1 MTILHHDLAID
12 DLTDETARPIL
23 TKVNRMIDRLPG
35 LSTTVLKVL
44 ETCNNPESTA
54 NDLNRVISLD
64 PVLTGR
70 VLKLVNSA
78 YYGIASTIS
87 SVTRAVV
94 MLGLNT
100 VKQLSLSLAIL
111 DNFYSRHSF
120 PAFSADDFW
129 SHSLCVAA
137 AAKSLAVAT
146 DAPITD
152 HEEYFIAG
160 LLHDLG
166 KIPLHKCAPLEGAEA
181 VKVACDKS
189 WPLPLAET
197 AVIGIDHSAVGNMI
211 AKKWRLSPRVA
222 DSITHHHTPQTVA
235 KENQP
240 FVTLVAFANRF
251 ANIGRIGFAGDC
263 AAADSQTDELLQSL
277 CLKNEIFEAL
287 RLSVSDEYEK
297 ARIFLDVASGKDS
310 HAG

>member
-1 MTILHHDLAID
+1 
-12 DLTDETARPIL
+12 
-23 TKVNRMIDRLPG
+23 MIDRLPG

-44 ETCNNPESTA
+44 ETCNDPNSTA

-78 YYGIASTIS
+78 YYGIAHTIS

-111 DNFYSRHSF
+111 ENFYSRNSF
-120 PAFSADDFW
+120 PAFSADEFW

-137 AAKSLAVAT
+137 AAKSLAAAT
-146 DAPITD
+146 GAPLSD
-152 HEEYFIAG
+152 HEEYFVAG

-166 KIPLHKCAPLEGAEA
+166 KIPLHKVAPQEGAEA
-181 VKVACDKS
+181 VRLACEKS
-189 WPLPLAET
+189 WTLPAAET
-197 AVIGIDHSAVGNMI
+197 AVLGVDHGTVGRLI
-211 AKKWRLSPRVA
+211 ARKWRLSPCVA
-222 DSITHHHTPQTVA
+222 DSIGSHHELYSVPEAHR
-235 KENQP
+235 P
-240 FVTLVAFANRF
+240 FVRVISFANRF
-251 ANIGRIGFAGDC
+251 ANIVRIGFAGDC
-263 AAADSQTDELLQSL
+263 AVSDSGTEG
-277 CLKNEIFEAL
+277 CLKAFGLGNEVLEAL
-287 RLSVSDEYEK
+287 HAAVSDEYEK
-297 ARIFLDVASGKDS
+297 ACIFLDVASGKGP

>member
-1 MTILHHDLAID
+1 
-12 DLTDETARPIL
+12 
-23 TKVNRMIDRLPG
+23 MIDRLPG

-44 ETCNNPESTA
+44 ETCNDPNSTA

-78 YYGIASTIS
+78 YYGIAHTIS

-111 DNFYSRHSF
+111 ENFYSRHSF
-120 PAFSADDFW
+120 PAFSADQFW

-137 AAKSLAVAT
+137 AAKSLAAAT
-146 DAPITD
+146 GVPLSD
-152 HEEYFIAG
+152 HEEYFVAG

-166 KIPLHKCAPLEGAEA
+166 KIPLHKVAPQEGAEA
-181 VKVACDKS
+181 VRLACDKS
-189 WPLPLAET
+189 WPLPVAET
-197 AVIGIDHSAVGNMI
+197 AVLGVDHGTIGHLI
-211 AKKWRLSPRVA
+211 ATKWRLSPRVA
-222 DSITHHHTPQTVA
+222 DSIGSHHAVKSVPEAHR
-235 KENQP
+235 P
-240 FVTLVAFANRF
+240 FVRVVAFANRF

-263 AAADSQTDELLQSL
+263 VVNDCGTEGW
-277 CLKNEIFEAL
+277 LKAIGLENEVLEAL
-287 RLSVSDEYEK
+287 HAAVSDEYEK
-297 ARIFLDVASGKDS
+297 ACIFLDVASGKEF

>member
-1 MTILHHDLAID
+1 
-12 DLTDETARPIL
+12 
-23 TKVNRMIDRLPG
+23 MIDRLPG

-44 ETCNNPESTA
+44 ETCNNPNSTA

-78 YYGIASTIS
+78 YYGIALTIS

-111 DNFYSRHSF
+111 ENFYSRHSF
-120 PAFSADDFW
+120 PAFSADEFW

-146 DAPITD
+146 GAPLGD
-152 HEEYFIAG
+152 HEEYFVAG

-166 KIPLHKCAPLEGAEA
+166 KIPLHKCAPQEGAEA
-181 VKVACDKS
+181 VRMACDKS
-189 WPLPLAET
+189 WPLPVAET
-197 AVIGIDHSAVGNMI
+197 AVFGIDHGAVGYLI

-222 DSITHHHTPQTVA
+222 DSIGHHHLPETVA
-235 KENQP
+235 EEHRP
-240 FVTLVAFANRF
+240 FVRLIAFANQF

-263 AAADSQTDELLQSL
+263 AVTDIESDGLLQSIGL
-277 CLKNEIFEAL
+277 EDDILEDLHTA
-287 RLSVSDEYEK
+287 VSDEYEK
-297 ARIFLDVASGKDS
+297 ASIFLDVASGGGQ

>member
-1 MTILHHDLAID
+1 MPHDLLNVEI
-12 DLTDETARPIL
+12 TVETAGSIL
-23 TKVNRMIDRLPG
+23 TRISRMIDRLPG

-44 ETCNNPESTA
+44 ETCNNPEATA

-78 YYGIASTIS
+78 YYGIANTIS

-111 DNFYSRHSF
+111 ENFYSRHSF

-137 AAKSLAVAT
+137 AAKSLAAAT
-146 DAPITD
+146 GTPMAD
-152 HEEYFIAG
+152 HEEYFVAG

-166 KIPLHKCAPLEGAEA
+166 KIPLHKCAPAEGAEA
-181 VKVACDKS
+181 VRVACDRS

-197 AVIGIDHSAVGNMI
+197 TVIGIDHGAVGNMI
-211 AKKWRLSPRVA
+211 AKKWRLSPRVT
-222 DSITHHHTPQTVA
+222 DSITHHHLPETVA
-235 KENQP
+235 EENRH
-240 FVTLVAFANRF
+240 FVRLVAFANRF

-263 AAADSQTDELLQSL
+263 AVADPEIDELMQSL
-277 CLKNEIFEAL
+277 CLKNEILEAL

-297 ARIFLDVASGKDS
+297 ARIFLDVASGKES
-310 HAG
+310 HAS